1 MQPTVVS
8 EHWTSRHAD
17 LSVDDFL
24 ARLGETPFA
33 LLHGEG
39 RWIIHGEDPL
49 LLLEEPHLEG
59 LTFLRSGDLPPIH
72 PDFVGFV
79 GYEFGRR
86 LESLLPAPAPSD
98 FPLPEFQFALHE
110 RMRIYDR
117 ETHTLFEGRR
127 RVPRQAPVAR
137 HLLGRGP
144 FSARKIADS
153 DTPERYGEKV
163 ARIREEIAAG
173 NVYQV
178 NLTREERWQWQGDL
192 TEFARRLAVAD
203 PAPHSALIAGP
214 DFAVV
219 SASPE
224 SFLRIHQGRIVTRPI
239 KGTAPRSADPQED
252 RALAEGLMA
261 SPKNRSELA
270 MITDLLRNDLTRICR
285 VPSVRVEAFPL
296 LESYARVHHLVAIVS
311 GELMPGLTLESLLS
325 ATFPGGSIT
334 GCPKLAAMTLIRGLE
349 DRARGVYTGALGW
362 FSHDLSQLD
371 LAISIRTAWASEDEL
386 RFAVGGGIVWDSDP
400 REEYLETVHKGAS
413 LVRCLN

>member
-1 MQPTVVS
+1 
-8 EHWTSRHAD
+8 
-17 LSVDDFL
+17 
-24 ARLGETPFA
+24 
-33 LLHGEG
+33 
-39 RWIIHGEDPL
+39 
-49 LLLEEPHLEG
+49 
-59 LTFLRSGDLPPIH
+59 
-72 PDFVGFV
+72 
-79 GYEFGRR
+79 
-86 LESLLPAPAPSD
+86 
-98 FPLPEFQFALHE
+98 
-110 RMRIYDR
+110 
-117 ETHTLFEGRR
+117 
-127 RVPRQAPVAR
+127 
-137 HLLGRGP
+137 
-144 FSARKIADS
+144 
-153 DTPERYGEKV
+153 
-163 ARIREEIAAG
+163 
-173 NVYQV
+173 
-178 NLTREERWQWQGDL
+178 
-192 TEFARRLAVAD
+192 
-203 PAPHSALIAGP
+203 
-214 DFAVV
+214 
-219 SASPE
+219 
-224 SFLRIHQGRIVTRPI
+224 
-239 KGTAPRSADPQED
+239 
-252 RALAEGLMA
+252 MA